1 MKVQVTNLNN
11 NESSTFDVVMNK
23 KERPSFIWNGV
34 EHILVDR
41 TYPAEYTHINADK
54 PMSDKFK
61 YRIELIEGSEREI
74 HEIWNR
80 IQNTPISKK

>member
-1 MKVQVTNLNN
+1 MKVQVTNLNT
-11 NESSTFDVVMNK
+11 NESSTLDVVMNK
-23 KERPSFIWNGV
+23 KERPSFIWNGE

-61 YRIELIEGSEREI
+61 YKVELVEGSEHEL
-74 HEIWNR
+74 HEIWNK
-80 IQNTPISKK
+80 IQNTPIAKK